1 MEIDYNEKN
10 WEQKSCPKYDCRKDS
25 CSKCKCGLQ
34 RVFIP
39 TVLGDD
45 SADSPVA
52 PKNGEYCNAIVVY
65 ETNGHIYIYSK
76 EGIPTLL
83 ASGGGGDYDEIIKE
97 IQEDLAKTEN
107 DLAQEIL
114 DRGAADDI
122 LQEEINDLKNS
133 PDVVDI
139 VATYATLQAYDTST
153 LGDNDIIRVLAD
165 ETHDGMSTYY
175 RWSTTTQTWTFIGEV
190 GDYYTK
196 DQVDDLL
203 DDKQNVL
210 TAGANIVIT
219 NDTISATDTTYNDFV
234 GTDGQD
240 VGVAGLVPAPA
251 TSDTDKFLKSD
262 GTWATAGGGGSSITP
277 VQTTG
282 TSTTDVMSQD
292 ATTKMIYPDI
302 TNNPTKISIGNST
315 INANTG
321 VAINGTIN
329 TTRTNNIVI
338 SANPSSPAV
347 VGPNGRSDNIV
358 IGSDA
363 HNDMGTGNISIGT
376 SANSTGGAISPYNVA
391 IGYYANVNSKNY
403 SVALGGEARCT
414 RDGEVNI
421 GTGYNSHGFN
431 STNYRVIGGVHDGQL
446 ANDAVTVGQVN
457 AVIDAINAALGSSIS
472 HIGA

>member
-234 GTDGQD
+234 GTDGATA
-240 VGVAGLVPAPA
+240 GTAGLVPAPA

-262 GTWATAGGGGSSITP
+262 GTWSTAGGGGGDTVYSTKTTSDIATGGA
-277 VQTTG
+277 VYIGNLDANQQEQTDPT
-282 TSTTDVMSQD
+282 TTDYHYKYFW
-292 ATTKMIYPDI
+292 ALPFLNT
-302 TNNPTKISIGNST
+302 SIPQAYTVNILGENVST
-315 INANTG
+315 G
-321 VAINGTIN
+321 SV
-329 TTRTNNIVI
+329 
-338 SANPSSPAV
+338 
-347 VGPNGRSDNIV
+347 V
-358 IGSDA
+358 IGSGS
-363 HNDMGTGNISIGT
+363 NNPIGD
-376 SANSTGGAISPYNVA
+376 NSVVIGGATSRSQYG
-391 IGYYANVNSKNY
+391 IGLGYGAYIERNLNN
-403 SVALGGEARCT
+403 SVALGSRSIPT
-414 RDGEVNI
+414 RSGEVNI
-421 GTGYNSHGFN
+421 GHSIGGGYN